1 MMDEQFKD
9 GLDQYGG
16 DLDRWPPEAAA
27 AARRL
32 LAVSPTAQALLDE
45 TAEIERVLRESEAP
59 PPSGLADRI
68 FAAAFG
74 PADEAEQKRPAAKG
88 ATSPVS

>member
-9 GLDQYGG
+9 CLDRYGG
-16 DLDRWPPEAAA
+16 ELDAWPPEAAA

-32 LAVSPTAQALLDE
+32 LAVSPAAQALLDE
-45 TAEIERVLRESEAP
+45 TAEIERALRESEAP
-59 PPSGLADRI
+59 PPPGLASRI

-74 PADEAEQKRPAAKG
+74 PADETESKRPAVKG
-88 ATSPVS
+88 TTTPVS

>member
-1 MMDEQFKD
+1 MMDEQFKNC
-9 GLDQYGG
+9 LDRYGG
-16 DLDRWPPEAAA
+16 DLDAWPPEIAA

-32 LAVSPTAQALLDE
+32 LAVSPAAQALLDE

-59 PPSGLADRI
+59 PPPGLAGRI

-74 PADEAEQKRPAAKG
+74 PADEAETKRPAAKG
-88 ATSPVS
+88 ATPVS